1 MKTFTQIEIA
11 EFLGVKQPTISK
23 YFNGKLEIS
32 AKDANKLNKK
42 FGIPFEFWENPKSYL
57 QENNT
62 KQTPKQSSNRK

>member
-57 QENNT
+57 QKDDT
-62 KQTPKQSSNRK
+62 KNKKIMK